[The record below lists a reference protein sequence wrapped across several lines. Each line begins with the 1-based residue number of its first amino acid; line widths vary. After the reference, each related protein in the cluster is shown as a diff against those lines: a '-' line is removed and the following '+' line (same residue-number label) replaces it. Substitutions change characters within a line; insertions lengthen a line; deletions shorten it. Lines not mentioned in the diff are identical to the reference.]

1 MDKNP
6 IKRIFRTF
14 TVTKNGK
21 RFRTRSSKNVH
32 TDKISYKIYQP
43 YHTPEKKSRKTHPKI
58 PPQFDTLPADNE
70 APRHTPSR
78 QRSTSAHPLPIKP
91 QGNSAFPPSHP
102 AQRRWL
108 IQLPSCHKE
117 SQPFLPAVQR
127 SADGSSNS
135 RHTTPLATLPTR
147 FNTSHGQCT
156 ASEGLLSRLT
166 LQEGSCFLGAGN
178 LRCFKKSRCLSD
190 FRREFEIF

>member
-1 MDKNP
+1 MLFDSYVMFIFILYYGSLVNTITILSIFNYLHKFDGRVLYPHSWRKGFYDALDKNP

-32 TDKISYKIYQP
+32 TDKRSYKIYQP

-91 QGNSAFPPSHP
+91 QGNSAFPSSAALTAHP
-102 AQRRWL
+102 ILW
-108 IQLPSCHKE
+108 
-117 SQPFLPAVQR
+117 
-127 SADGSSNS
+127 N
-135 RHTTPLATLPTR
+135 PL
-147 FNTSHGQCT
+147 N
-156 ASEGLLSRLT
+156 LT
-166 LQEGSCFLGAGN
+166 L
-178 LRCFKKSRCLSD
+178 
-190 FRREFEIF
+190 